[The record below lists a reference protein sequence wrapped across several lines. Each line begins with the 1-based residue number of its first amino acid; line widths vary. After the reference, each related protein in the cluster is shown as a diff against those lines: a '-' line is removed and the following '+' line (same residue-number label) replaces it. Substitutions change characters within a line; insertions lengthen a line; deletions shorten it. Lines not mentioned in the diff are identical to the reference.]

1 MPGVTTL
8 SVTID
13 GRSLTDA
20 SSYRGL
26 GTYVRQLVAGLA
38 TIPDLDLSVL
48 IEPAGPLPPGVGRI
62 PLAHRAPDR
71 WAAAEHQFLLA
82 RRLARLGRRVGGHG
96 SNPTGADR
104 VFHSPALDPPRQVK
118 LPWVQTIAD
127 VLPLADPHPAY
138 AVERRRWRRWAA
150 RVRSADAVIALSRH
164 SAEQAVQHLGVSPDR
179 VQVIHLAP
187 DPHYRPADDAT
198 APAKVGAGA
207 GADPEPERG
216 PYLLSVGEYAP
227 HKGFSELGLVMS
239 ELVRAGLPHRLV
251 VAGRVTEQ
259 WRAEMEKALGSGG
272 SEARGRI
279 DVIGWVPDLLSL
291 YRGAEALVCTSR
303 HEGFGL
309 PLVEAMAT
317 ATPVV
322 AFANSAVTEVVG
334 DGGALVADGDCPAM
348 AGRLAEILG
357 DPSRR
362 LEAAGAA
369 RRRSGCF
376 SWAETLRGHVE
387 VYRLVAGRAA

>member
-1 MPGVTTL
+1 MPDVTTL
-8 SVTID
+8 TVTID
-13 GRSLTDA
+13 GRSLTGA

-38 TIPDLDLSVL
+38 AVAGLDLSVL
-48 IEPAGPLPPGVGRI
+48 AEPAVPLPPGVGRI

-71 WAAAEHQFLLA
+71 WATAEHHYVLA
-82 RRLARLGRRVGGHG
+82 RRLARLDRRAGPHGG
-96 SNPTGADR
+96 GAGGA
-104 VFHSPALDPPRQVK
+104 VFHSPALDPPRRVGR
-118 LPWVQTIAD
+118 PWVQTIAD
-127 VLPLADPHPAY
+127 VLPLADHHPAY
-138 AVERRRWRRWAA
+138 AVERRRWRRWAG

-164 SAEQAVQHLGVSPDR
+164 SAGQAVQHLGVSPDR

-187 DPHYRPADDAT
+187 DPHYRPADT
-198 APAKVGAGA
+198 ASARLTGAGS
-207 GADPEPERG
+207 GAEHQRR

-227 HKGFSELGLVMS
+227 HKGFTELGLVMN

-272 SEARGRI
+272 SQARGRI

-291 YRGAEALVCTSR
+291 YQGAEALVCTSR